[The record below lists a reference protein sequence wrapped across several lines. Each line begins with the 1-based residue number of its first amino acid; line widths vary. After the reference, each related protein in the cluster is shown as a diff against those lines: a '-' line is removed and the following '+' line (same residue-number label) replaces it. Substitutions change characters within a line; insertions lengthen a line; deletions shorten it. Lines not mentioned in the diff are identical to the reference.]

1 MVVILYLFVS
11 GKLPLSLPFLVTW
24 DGGFLNTY
32 HLFSSGPPSDS
43 QIYSFTTQFYRL
55 NMRPVG
61 DEQSLVI
68 GRRVKCCLHV
78 FSKNK

>member
-43 QIYSFTTQFYRL
+43 QINLSQLSSIDSTCAQWGMS
-55 NMRPVG
+55 NP
-61 DEQSLVI
+61 
-68 GRRVKCCLHV
+68 
-78 FSKNK
+78 